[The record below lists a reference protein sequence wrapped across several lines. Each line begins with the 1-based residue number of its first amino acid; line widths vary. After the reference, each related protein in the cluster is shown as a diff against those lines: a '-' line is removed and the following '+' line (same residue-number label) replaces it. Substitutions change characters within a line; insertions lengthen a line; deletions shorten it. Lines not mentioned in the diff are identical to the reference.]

1 VPERN
6 VAVMDPSDIPLFA
19 LADRRLSWIDARQAV
34 LAQNVANSDTPGW
47 RSRDLK
53 PFAATLGAAGIGL
66 AQTDPGHL
74 AGTAGGAYAAV
85 AQTGER
91 APDGN
96 GVALDQE
103 LVKVADTDA
112 AHELVNNVTRKYLGM
127 FRLAIGR

>member
-1 VPERN
+1 V
-6 VAVMDPSDIPLFA
+6 DPSSIPLFA

-34 LAQNVANSDTPGW
+34 LAQNVANADTPGW
-47 RSRDLK
+47 HSRDLK
-53 PFAATLGAAGIGL
+53 PFAASLGAAGIAL
-66 AQTDPGHL
+66 VQTDPGHL
-74 AGTAGGAYAAV
+74 SGTAGGTMGAAE
-85 AQTGER
+85 QISER

-112 AHELVNNVTRKYLGM
+112 SHELVSNVTRKYLGM

>member
-1 VPERN
+1 
-6 VAVMDPSDIPLFA
+6 MDPSEIPLFA
-19 LADRRLSWIDARQAV
+19 LADRRLAWIDARQTV
-34 LAQNVANSDTPGW
+34 LAQNVANADTPGW
-47 RSRDLK
+47 HSRDLK

-74 AGTAGGAYAAV
+74 AATQGGATGAA
-85 AQTGER
+85 ATLSER

-96 GVALDQE
+96 AVALDKE

-127 FRLAIGR
+127 FRIAIGR